1 MQDTP
6 ISRARYMQENRKMRF
21 EEAYD
26 GWTQGRLTQTE
37 AALLL
42 GQCERSF
49 RRHIERYEA
58 DGLDGLLDKRLSQIS
73 RRRASSVEVDHVVH
87 LYKSGFD
94 GWSVAHFH
102 SKYKSELPGVGGVG
116 GARSY
121 SWLKT
126 VLQGAGVVKAAKR
139 TGKHRIKRER
149 APLPGM
155 MIHQDA
161 STHRWVSEAVWDL
174 VVTMDDATGEHT
186 SMFFC
191 AQEGT
196 ASSLHGL
203 GQTIAR
209 YGLFA
214 SLYTDRG
221 SHYFSTPVAGGK
233 VDKQNHTQVGRA
245 LHQLGIE
252 HIAAYSPQARGRGER
267 AFQTHQGR
275 LPQELA
281 KAGITDMDSANAY
294 LEQTYRPAH
303 NQEFCVASTLAG
315 TAYVPF
321 ISGSLPDVLCEHH
334 ERQVGNDNCVSF
346 EGKSLQIPADEFK
359 YHYVRAKVRVH
370 RYVDATLAVFH
381 GPRRLAAYDAMGAP
395 IETKEV
401 LRLAA

>member
-21 EEAYD
+21 LEAYE
-26 GWTQGRLTQTE
+26 GWGQGRLTQAE

-58 DGLDGLLDKRLSQIS
+58 DGMDGLLDRRLSQIS
-73 RRRASSVEVDHVVH
+73 RRRASSQEIDHVVK
-87 LYKSGFD
+87 LYKSSFA
-94 GWSVAHFH
+94 GWNVAHFH
-102 SKYKSELPGVGGVG
+102 SKYKAEFKGQ
-116 GARSY
+116 RSY

-126 VLQGAGVVKAAKR
+126 VLQGVGAVKVSKR
-139 TGKHRIKRER
+139 RGKHRIKRER
-149 APLPGM
+149 APLTGM

-161 STHRWVSEAVWDL
+161 STHRWIPQAVWDL

-196 ASSLHGL
+196 DSSFHGL

-221 SHYFSTPVAGGK
+221 SHYFTTPEAGGK
-233 VDKQNHTQVGRA
+233 VDKLNLTQVGRA
-245 LHQLGIE
+245 LKQLGIG
-252 HIAAYSPQARGRGER
+252 HIAAYSPEARGRSER

-281 KAGITDMDSANAY
+281 RAGIVDMVSANQY
-294 LEQTYRPAH
+294 LEQVYRPAH
-303 NQEFCVASTLAG
+303 NQEFGVASTLPG
-315 TAYVPF
+315 TAFVPF
-321 ISGSLPDVLCEHH
+321 ISGSLPDILCEQAF
-334 ERQVGNDNCVSF
+334 RTVGNDNCVSF
-346 EGKSLQIPADEFK
+346 EGLSLQIPADEHR
-359 YHYVRAKVRVH
+359 YHYVRAQVRVH
-370 RYVDATLAVFH
+370 RYVDGALALFH
-381 GPRRLAAYDAMGAP
+381 GPRKLAAYDACGIHIKAR
-395 IETKEV
+395 EDQ
-401 LRLAA
+401 LLAA